1 MSQVRCYYDARV
13 CDVTTHQ
20 RSFTAHVNVA
30 TCICTAVL
38 AQSDADLAEAA
49 EVIWAADVN
58 RFPDDELVYD
68 LGSAGYVSR
77 CDVLLCIK

>member
-1 MSQVRCYYDARV
+1 MLQCAY
-13 CDVTTHQ
+13 
-20 RSFTAHVNVA
+20 
-30 TCICTAVL
+30 TAVL